1 MELNKLY
8 NRFFSKP
15 HPRVVPKYTM
25 ELTAAAVKDI
35 FKDCSDFQTREL
47 SIGGDKTGLVTL
59 LYFDGLVDGTFLSGN
74 VIRPLTD
81 DARLSGHS
89 GSRACMDYILQGAVF
104 ANSVSE
110 KNTVDDVVE
119 AIVKGFSVIIF
130 DKENSSIAFE
140 TRSGAQRSI
149 SEPNIEKAVKGA
161 KDAFV
166 ERLRTN
172 TMLVRRKLRT
182 PDLKMQRQI
191 VGRRSDTE
199 IAIAYVEGIAN
210 PQTVKDLARRLDSI
224 DIDGLLATGNI
235 EEYISDHPNSPFPLT
250 LYTERP
256 DRFAI
261 NLLEGRVG
269 ILIDGLPIGLLV
281 PGTLAEMMRVPEDR
295 AQHFIISSFL
305 KFLRYIA
312 AFITVMLPA
321 VYVATSMYHQEMI
334 PLRLLLSIISSKQQ
348 VPFSTA
354 LEIIGMLL
362 AFELLQE
369 AGFRL
374 PNPIGESVSIIGA
387 LIVGQSAVEAK
398 IVSPIA
404 VIVVAIAGLTG
415 YTVPNQDLGAALRM
429 CRFFMVFCALF
440 AGMFGITVGMVL
452 ICYHLCSLESFGVS
466 YLSPLTDSNSLG
478 VFSLLFSLPLRR
490 DKMRQPDMKTPD
502 KRNQA

>member
-15 HPRVVPKYTM
+15 HPRSIPKYST
-25 ELTAAAVKDI
+25 EVTAAAVKDI
-35 FKDCSDFQTREL
+35 FNECSDFQSREL

-59 LYFDGLVDGTFLSGN
+59 FYFDGLVDGSFLSGS

-81 DARLSGHS
+81 DERLSGHS
-89 GSRACMDYILQGAVF
+89 GSRACMDYILKGAVF

-110 KNTVDDVVE
+110 KKSMDEIVE
-119 AIVKGFSVIIF
+119 AIVKGFSVIVF
-130 DKENSSIAFE
+130 DKENAAVAFE
-140 TRSGAQRSI
+140 TRSGVQRSI
-149 SEPNIEKAVKGA
+149 SEPNVEKAVKGA

-199 IAIAYVEGIAN
+199 VAVVYVDGIAN
-210 PQTVKDLARRLDSI
+210 AQTVHELVRRLESI

-235 EEYISDHPNSPFPLT
+235 EEYISDYPSSPFPQI

-256 DRFAI
+256 DRFSI

-269 ILIDGLPIGLLV
+269 IIIDGLPMGLLV
-281 PGTLAEMMRVPEDR
+281 PGTLSEMMRVAEDR
-295 AQHFIISSFL
+295 AQHYTISSFL
-305 KFLRYIA
+305 RLLRYIA
-312 AFITVMLPA
+312 AFITVLLPA

-354 LEIIGMLL
+354 VEIIGMLL

-398 IVSPIA
+398 VVSPIA

-415 YTVPNQDLGAALRM
+415 YTIPNQDLGAALRM

-452 ICYHLCSLESFGVS
+452 ICYHLCGLESFGVS
-466 YLSPLTDSNSLG
+466 YLSPLTDSNTLG
-478 VFSLLFSLPLRR
+478 IFSMIFRPPMRKN
-490 DKMRQPDMKTPD
+490 KMRQPDMKTPD
-502 KRNQA
+502 KRNQK